1 MLSKN
6 RKKKEMLDD
15 INDPDLKRELANGQT
30 KLISYQISNEE

>member
-1 MLSKN
+1 MK
-6 RKKKEMLDD
+6 KKKELFGD